1 MTFSN
6 EEIKKAIDN
15 LTVRARL
22 LKELWIE
29 SYDDV
34 SRQAYEDMHTKVTQ
48 RIEELRE
55 LQDEQD

>member
-29 SYDDV
+29 SYDDTT
-34 SRQAYEDMHTKVTQ
+34 RQSYENMHNKVTQ